1 MADNDG
7 LLTNEEKNT
16 YEKLIESID
25 NAGLTNETI
34 HVEAEVTTN
43 TEKIDNQF
51 ISLNKAIDETLDTLD
66 RGVNQHKGAFDIWNT
81 FGVELDSSAFGKED
95 ANKDRAEKDAI
106 YDQLSLLAKALNK
119 DPKLLG
125 TLTSLNNKHL
135 KLVVG
140 KEGENG
146 YLDQAV
152 KVIGL
157 ENGIIDTRGYNKKD
171 VAGFVRLGNSVIA
184 ATKRD
189 KYRPDDLNST
199 LFHEYGHL
207 ILQKILNDIGVQ
219 YEDEMT
225 VEEMINKLK
234 GKIKYLE
241 KNKDAEYNI
250 EKNSLIDKQLSGKI
264 TQEQFNKRSKELDEI
279 YNTSLA
285 KAEALLHVFE
295 NIDTRSTSKYAE
307 SNVEHRG
314 YINDAHEVFAR
325 SFKNYVSGLSN
336 ITGGKRVNDTLLDR
350 NYTHSI
356 NDERLKSFA
365 SLFKLMSGE
374 NIVASQDMLIKN
386 LGQHKLKK
394 GITSSEIIRIID
406 NINQN
411 NDFSSALLQLQ
422 YVKKMFKENNIDV
435 TDFNYSPFDIEYIM
449 NAWTF
454 GTDAKNERY
463 KNKLYN
469 FFTGD
474 SEEKLNKF
482 KEVEELG
489 KTIGNLPYDNITDK
503 VKNLKNISETLR
515 KIGYDNLSKFDI
527 DTLLEVYNSLDPDSK
542 EEFKN
547 LESSLKGALGRIPS
561 GNSDEKIRAEFSDKV
576 KEQCVGFN
584 SFESCIKS
592 LADTFKT
599 YFESAIDNTANA
611 FKLAFESAITSYGN
625 VLGRVN
631 SGKNPFISNG
641 YTGGYKQEMN
651 MAEHS
656 SGNNKITFEEVVK
669 EINQYV
675 TPENIEKQLK
685 GLDKYNFQKF
695 IKNMNDAV
703 STGDEKK
710 KQSAIDSYH
719 KDYVQ
724 NALTIFKSSVIDEQT
739 PVVPSGFDV
748 DNWFNS
754 VRELLKQVSDDDL
767 KIELQQ
773 KAKDIRNNVQI
784 NNPLKEDID
793 KANEFIEDLKSAV
806 ANAKQISE
814 TVKDTIKETVNSAD
828 TVKKTEE
835 IINETVNNTK
845 KVIETGTGDSGKG
858 GNEPPKEQ
866 KPPTKYTGQNFPVE
880 YFGNTARA
888 TNQGVNSNKFII
900 AGQDENGRPIN
911 AEHDKPLTNTGAI
924 IKFDKNAQEWKI
936 DLGDV
941 SKDNSIATL
950 KQIMELNET
959 ATHILKHMSDFY
971 KFQFN
976 NKTNPEVTP
985 MEWQNITYKYRSGRL
1000 DTKLFDNDYGYF
1012 SQNYKIGNEQRS
1024 YRDFIDENN
1033 GRADLNLL
1041 ILQEQFK
1048 SIGDKIAKANI
1059 EGTNPMQTL
1068 KWLEE
1073 QAEIKA
1079 QMVFRTK
1086 ELIKA
1091 ERELFREQ
1099 ENQRRKDEKS
1109 EKVTLTR
1116 NETLDKLKH
1125 SLGDFNDK
1133 NVHDANNNIVK
1144 MGQFGDVAELRH
1156 ISDMFNTADTLL
1168 NASDEEFKQAVKGIV
1183 EAINAYKESARR
1195 IKMSESDV
1203 AKEAK
1208 RQEKEIEKM
1217 TRDSKKEIK
1226 SGIKQADKML
1236 AGDSTYKSIFG
1247 KYKIPELSRSGKF
1260 SLTDIEK
1267 TEVERIKNALKFQ
1280 ESLLGTTKTK
1290 ANQEYLRGEIDKLNA
1305 ELDNY
1310 ITGTITE
1317 RAKEIAKLEDNYKQK
1332 VIPSMEKFNRNIG
1345 HIFNTNADI
1354 DYEQVRQGGL
1364 GKLKELSK
1372 FIDLDTMFNKVFNF
1386 ANLKKSLSGFVSSV
1400 KGMFSSGVKMLE
1412 SAFSKIYGI
1421 VSTVIKN
1428 ITIAIT
1434 GAVATVTAAITGFVA
1449 GFTAMSKSIV
1459 SSTDIYRKQTIA
1471 ITGVYQ
1477 SPTKTTQM
1485 INSVYDIT
1493 RGMPIDYTQAV
1504 QTLSEM
1510 SAIPALQT
1518 ILKSNDTQKSDQ
1530 LLQKMFKVIT
1540 AMTTMRPDQKS
1551 SDAIFSLRNAFAGDL
1566 RSLQRRFDLPTSNI
1580 MNVRGT
1586 MGLASVKTDPMALL
1600 DSLENYFDTFL
1611 DVSTINKVSDTISI
1625 IIDKI
1630 KGAID
1635 LFKANIG
1642 NSGFYDLVARDFRKI
1657 RNIVLDFVTSDSGK
1671 SFAQRLSDVFSN
1683 VYNSIKNMA
1692 VKIKDIFS
1700 QIFDV
1705 KFDSLPEMFT
1715 SALEFFAKS
1724 VKYVDNLLDV
1734 KTVVDYVQKLLES
1747 VEELKKTVAPMID
1760 TIKKKITEV
1769 IRTVLNFSISVLEVI
1784 GDVVGALKKTGLNDK
1799 GLFYLW
1805 LFGPGNVISLIGNG
1819 LGAVASGITASVV
1832 GVGLLAKGFG
1842 SVAGFIGIAS
1852 AKLVLI
1858 VGSVTAL
1865 ATALYDLISSF
1876 DTYSKIFD
1884 TIIDS
1889 LKVEFDQMIVEMG
1902 LPGSNAAKTRL
1913 IEGSEI
1919 SYRGS
1924 VDDVIKND
1932 LENYLKYANSFW
1944 NTGNIKT
1951 ITDESLSNIIKQ
1963 NKNDIYYSNGQYQ
1976 VAERIYSGNDYKE
1989 SARFEKETFY
1999 LKQFAE
2005 YLNGLTDDVSVDM
2018 IARQKREK
2026 LAEERSK
2033 LFGQTKIGAGINA
2046 ISGAFNGIGGGID
2059 FVKSLFTGD
2068 SKGLEGAQSASKTA
2082 EQALKEFNKQLE
2094 SYKNEKGEFDY
2105 ERFDN
2110 DIKAGL
2116 VKLTGIK
2123 DGIDKIHLDRV
2134 AADLEPLNYDK
2145 QLNFIA
2151 KNISD
2156 IAYQRGSAFA
2166 TRIKTDSMDKA
2177 FTTSY
2182 GNFGAKGIDELNIK
2196 RIESFGSIFNV
2207 MKSMAKTPE
2216 PNVYKSMFTIP
2227 IAGINAFNKAM
2238 SIDGMIYDTV
2248 VKSVDIMRETLAKK
2262 SSTYTPTDIVNYIM
2276 TKRKAMEDELFSEIS
2291 DSLMLQY
2298 SVYFSTTNELSEYL
2312 NDMER
2317 KYKGDL
2323 NQMMTDISSGNVDMK
2338 NLSDMGKSV
2347 LTELAERY
2355 NAEREYYNNLVSQRM
2370 YIEAQNK
2377 NIGKMGLGA
2386 IKQNWTSLM
2395 NSPYK
2400 KVRDTAGSR
2409 YKDIMNEGLERDDVG
2424 SMVRKV
2430 RDIAINS
2437 FTDMKTAVI
2446 NAVQDIVKST
2456 QQTIKNG
2463 LDKMIMEGG
2472 SFKQSFKDI
2481 GDTIKKNYA
2490 GIYTNEIANQVT
2502 SFVYG
2507 SSMNTKKENPMAGV
2521 ENSIAE
2527 LNVNTSNDIKKFQ
2540 LENDKNFL
2548 MVVTSL
2554 DKIREV
2560 AERIENKEAEKLIH
2574 GSVQH
2579 QEKMGSMLDAFEKP
2593 NITRTSS
2600 KVSKNHRYDEYIR
2613 EASIKE
2619 GVPENLIRVVI
2630 QQESSFNPNSVSSK
2644 GAVGLMQLMP
2654 ETAKI
2659 LGVKNS
2665 FDPEDNIKGGTKYLG
2680 KQLRRFGRVDLALAA
2695 YNAGP
2700 DRESLRNGQ
2709 IPPFKET
2716 QDYVKKVMG
2725 YYKKFGG
2732 YTEPS
2737 SNFESISRTG
2747 QIENNDIVNV
2757 NKEELNYVKGI
2768 FEAVKDGV
2776 QSNVSVYAP
2785 VINNITSGISGM
2797 ETITDAFGGFDMTSM
2812 LGSSN
2817 PISGIASG
2825 ISGNKYVQLAS
2836 KALPGVGNI
2845 VNMFSGKKAL
2855 TEYGGKSA
2863 EKETPLK
2870 GIWGDLFGTV
2880 ENVESKFGGASVG
2893 SFLGNMMSNKGI
2905 VDSFASANTMGA
2917 STFESL
2923 KGANS
2928 FTKVATGLTSTLL
2941 GKTAGAKVAAKL
2953 TGTKIL
2959 GASLGTALPVIGTVA
2974 KVLSGKGWFG
2984 GAKDRTAE
2992 GRARGAEFNTLRDSL
3007 IANRNTLARNYYM
3020 SNDDTLN
3027 ALRDYQFGEVRMWT
3041 SKRGSSWKGTKRRIM
3056 NTDATAF
3063 VNSMQGYW
3071 DLLQRATE
3079 EANTNQR
3086 NLDKL
3091 ANTNNL
3097 EALKRTGSKESTR
3110 LASITEDLAKYEAA
3124 VSRYAGHDTGFTQ
3137 TLFDG
3142 QSYTMTQLND
3152 KVQDLIKELG
3162 DSKNAIAQN
3171 TEAIRQ
3177 EKLAT
3182 EDARLDY
3189 ETALYGKYNPLISY
3203 QNEVQK
3209 LNNEWNSIM
3218 NDDGTIGYKENT
3230 KEWFNWSTRM
3240 LQATD
3245 NLEEATKQLE
3255 ESAKQFKYDVANNWV
3270 STLSQLRKS
3279 DGTYSASQVKNIAN
3293 AYRKKVAVD
3302 SLGNRLESL
3311 GAGLNPSEIS
3321 YTEDVYETRGIYE
3334 KQAISRWDTLSN
3346 GFKST
3351 LDNQLRKYS
3360 GNEKTYNQIKA
3371 IKDKLQSDIV
3381 GYRPVQVGTEKY
3393 KTGERTY
3400 TGTSPIKEGAYTNI
3414 VNAINDYN
3422 KVTGD
3427 TSLRWQDYFTKK
3439 GTYATLYDKSNG
3451 TFDNSAFTKD
3461 IQKSLKTTEGKNA
3474 LISLGVTSDESF
3486 KELSDKYN
3494 AAVNSN
3500 PTKNIAGFYT
3510 SKQYK
3515 ELLNK
3520 GANIRYGSYNKNG
3533 KYYLYGTMTD
3543 TAAKNKNIANANTEY
3558 LNAIKAAGYGTTA
3571 GSLTQKDNMYL
3582 FNAGGDKGN
3591 YQLFKFTKEQANQFV
3606 QTVYGKSLE
3615 DYMKYASTK
3624 VKVDDYSLKADIT
3637 LDKLF
3642 DLVNKGVV
3650 KYSEMLGDDL
3660 EHQLAMA
3667 KFENVVDDIKDTL
3680 TSVMNH
3686 TTSNAMD
3693 NIKENL
3699 ESIKIVNENSKD
3711 FLDTG
3716 NFKGYDDFMEQIIQ
3730 PLVKNIGSEMQ
3741 NVADVYNQLYNA
3753 GYMDKNAGV
3762 NPLKHMT
3769 DFMQKLSDA
3778 QYAYIKALETGS
3790 TNDVRLA
3797 KNELDKLLNANST
3810 YFKNLS
3816 NDYKKAAMILYQSK
3830 AKDSILSSISGYE
3843 DYSVANSALSE
3854 FKKEVG
3860 ANGLKTLIGGNIN
3873 SFSDESIAKLT
3884 GVEGIKG
3891 TEDPY
3896 EMYYEWQKKNIKQR
3910 IENEEEGSEEWNS
3923 AMLDMW
3929 NLMKD
3934 NADYLKKK
3942 AEETKNTIEEM
3953 LGKIEETVRTR
3964 VAEESK
3970 STKGDFVYIDMG
3982 ATRKGGEQYAR
3993 QLLNS
3998 IKTDDPEA
4006 QKLIKEVAKRMG
4018 VK

>member
-16 YEKLIESID
+16 YEKLINSID

-34 HVEAEVTTN
+34 HVQAEVTAN

-51 ISLNKAIDETLDTLD
+51 VSLNKAIDETLDTLD
-66 RGVNQHKGAFDIWNT
+66 RGVNQHKGAFDIWKT
-81 FGVELDSSAFGKED
+81 FGVELDSSAFGQDE

-106 YDQLSLLAKALNK
+106 YDQLALLAKALNK

-140 KEGENG
+140 KEGEKG

-152 KVIGL
+152 KVIGF
-157 ENGIIDTRGYNKKD
+157 ENGVIDKRGYKKKDEDSD

-184 ATKRD
+184 STKRD

-207 ILQKILNDIGVQ
+207 ILQKILNDIGVE
-219 YEDEMT
+219 YKDEMT
-225 VEEMINKLK
+225 VEEMIYKLK
-234 GKIKYLE
+234 GKINYLK
-241 KNKDAEYNI
+241 KNKDSEYEI
-250 EKNSLIDKQLSGKI
+250 EKNSLLDKQLSGKI
-264 TQEQFNKRSKELDEI
+264 TQEQFNKQSKEIDEI
-279 YNTSLA
+279 YNTSIT

-307 SNVEHRG
+307 SNVKHHG

-336 ITGGKRVNDTLLDR
+336 ITGGKRVNDTLIDR
-350 NYTHSI
+350 KYTRSI
-356 NDERLKSFA
+356 NDETLKSFA
-365 SLFKLMSGE
+365 SLFGLMNGE

-454 GTDAKNERY
+454 GTDTKNERY

-489 KTIGNLPYDNITDK
+489 KKIGNLPYDNTTDK
-503 VKNLKNISETLR
+503 IKNLKNISETLR

-527 DTLLEVYNSLDPDSK
+527 DTLLEVYDSLDPESK
-542 EEFKN
+542 EDFKN

-561 GNSDEKIRAEFSDKV
+561 ANSDEKIRAEFSDKV
-576 KEQCVGFN
+576 KEQCAGIN
-584 SFESCIKS
+584 NFETCIKS

-599 YFESAIDNTANA
+599 QFESAIDNSANA
-611 FKLAFESAITSYGN
+611 FKLAFESAITSYGD
-625 VLGRVN
+625 VLARVN
-631 SGKNPFISNG
+631 SGKNPFIVNG
-641 YTGGYKQEMN
+641 STGGYKQEMI

-656 SGNNKITFEEVVK
+656 SGNNKKVTFEEVVK

-675 TPENIEKQLK
+675 TSENIEKQLK
-685 GLDKYNFQKF
+685 GLDKINFQRF

-710 KQSAIDSYH
+710 KQSVMDSYQ

-724 NALTIFKSSVIDEQT
+724 NALTIFKSSVVDEQT
-739 PVVPSGFDV
+739 QVVPSGFDV

-754 VRELLKQVSDDDL
+754 VRDLMNQIKESDL
-767 KIELQQ
+767 KNSFKNQRQELFN
-773 KAKDIRNNVQI
+773 KLSVD
-784 NNPLKEDID
+784 NPLQEDIN

-814 TVKDTIKETVNSAD
+814 TVKDTVKETVNSAD

-835 IINETVNNTK
+835 IINNAVNNTK
-845 KVIETGTGDSGKG
+845 KTIESGTGDSGKG

-880 YFGNTARA
+880 YFGNTARN

-900 AGQDENGRPIN
+900 AGQDENSRPIN

-936 DLGDV
+936 NLGDV
-941 SKDNSIATL
+941 NKDNSLATL

-976 NKTNPEVTP
+976 NSSNPEVTP

-1041 ILQEQFK
+1041 ILQEQFN

-1068 KWLEE
+1068 KLLEE

-1116 NETLDKLKH
+1116 NETLDKLKR

-1195 IKMSESDV
+1195 IKMSESDT

-1310 ITGTITE
+1310 ITGTIAE
-1317 RAKEIAKLEDNYKQK
+1317 RAKEIAKLEDKYKQK
-1332 VIPSMEKFNRNIG
+1332 VIPAMEKFNHNIG

-1354 DYEQVRQGGL
+1354 DYEQVRQGGF

-1434 GAVATVTAAITGFVA
+1434 GAVATVTAAVTGFVV
-1449 GFTAMSKSIV
+1449 GFAAMGKSIV
-1459 SSTDIYRKQTIA
+1459 GATDIYRKQTIA

-1477 SPTKTTQM
+1477 SPTKSNQM
-1485 INSVYDIT
+1485 INSVYSIT

-1504 QTLSEM
+1504 KTLSEM
-1510 SAIPALQT
+1510 SAIPTLQT
-1518 ILKSNDTQKSDQ
+1518 ILKSNDREKSDA
-1530 LLQKMFKVIT
+1530 LMTKMFKVIT

-1566 RSLQRRFDLPTSNI
+1566 RSLQRRFDLPTANI

-1586 MGLASVKTDPMALL
+1586 MGLAAVKTDPMALL

-1611 DVSTINKVSDTISI
+1611 DVSTINKVSDTISVI
-1625 IIDKI
+1625 IEKI

-1642 NSGFYDLVARDFRKI
+1642 NSGFYDLVAKDFRKI
-1657 RNIVLDFVTSDSGK
+1657 RNLVLDFVTSDSGK

-1683 VYNSIKNMA
+1683 VYNSIKDMA
-1692 VKIKDIFS
+1692 MKIKDIFS

-1747 VEELKKTVAPMID
+1747 VEELKKIVEPMID

-1769 IRTVLNFSISVLEVI
+1769 IKTVLNFSITVLDVI

-1819 LGAVASGITASVV
+1819 IGAITSGITASVIS
-1832 GVGLLAKGFG
+1832 VGLLAKGFS
-1842 SVAGFIGIAS
+1842 SVAGFVGIAS

-1913 IEGSEI
+1913 IEGSDI

-1976 VAERIYSGNDYKE
+1976 VSERTYSGNDYKE
-1989 SARFEKETFY
+1989 SVKFEKETFY

-2033 LFGQTKIGAGINA
+2033 LFGQTKIGTGINA

-2068 SKGLEGAQSASKTA
+2068 SKGLEGAQTASKTA
-2082 EQALKEFNKQLE
+2082 EQALKDFNKQLE

-2105 ERFDN
+2105 ERFEN

-2134 AADLEPLNYDK
+2134 AADPEPLNYDK
-2145 QLNFIA
+2145 QLNSIA

-2227 IAGINAFNKAM
+2227 IAGINAVNKAM

-2276 TKRKAMEDELFSEIS
+2276 TKRKAMEDELFSDIS

-2298 SVYFSTTNELSEYL
+2298 SVYFSTTNEFSEYL
-2312 NDMER
+2312 NEMQRE
-2317 KYKGDL
+2317 YKDDL
-2323 NQMMTDISSGNVDMK
+2323 NKMMTDVSEGNINYK
-2338 NLSDMGKSV
+2338 NLSDTGKQI
-2347 LTELAERY
+2347 LTELANRY
-2355 NAEREYYNNLVSQRM
+2355 NAERAYYDNLVSQRM

-2400 KVRDTAGSR
+2400 KVRDAAGSR
-2409 YKDIMNEGLERDDVG
+2409 YTDIINEGLERDDVG

-2446 NAVQDIVKST
+2446 NAVQEIVKLT

-2463 LDKMIMEGG
+2463 LDKMVMEGG

-2481 GDTIKKNYA
+2481 GDTIKKNYV
-2490 GIYTNEIANQVT
+2490 GIYTNEIANQLT

-2507 SSMNTKKENPMAGV
+2507 SSMNAEKENPMAGV

-2540 LENDKNFL
+2540 VENDKNFL
-2548 MVVTSL
+2548 TVITSL

-2560 AERIENKEAEKLIH
+2560 AERIENKEEQTLIH

-2579 QEKMGSMLDAFEKP
+2579 QEKMGSMLDAFENP

-2619 GVPENLIRVVI
+2619 GVPENLIRAVI
-2630 QQESSFNPNSVSSK
+2630 QQESSFNPNSVSNK

-2757 NKEELNYVKGI
+2757 NKEELSYVKGI

-2776 QSNVSVYAP
+2776 QSTVSVYAP
-2785 VINNITSGISGM
+2785 VINNITSGISGV
-2797 ETITDAFGGFDMTSM
+2797 ETITDAFGGFDMPSM

-2855 TEYGGKSA
+2855 TEYGGNSA
-2863 EKETPLK
+2863 EKQTPLK
-2870 GIWGDLFGTV
+2870 GIFGTLFGTV

-2893 SFLGNMMSNKGI
+2893 SFLGNMMSGKGI
-2905 VDSFASANTMGA
+2905 VDSLASASTIGA
-2917 STFESL
+2917 DTFESL

-2928 FTKVATGLTSTLL
+2928 FTKVATGLTSTLF

-2959 GASLGTALPVIGTVA
+2959 GASLGTAIPVVGAVA
-2974 KVLSGKGWFG
+2974 SVLGKKGWFG

-2992 GRARGAEFNTLRDSL
+2992 GRARGDEFNSLRSSL
-3007 IANRNTLARNYYM
+3007 VANRNTLASNYYLADSEM
-3020 SNDDTLN
+3020 LD
-3027 ALRDYQFGEVRMWT
+3027 ALKNYQFGDVAMWT
-3041 SKRGSSWKGTKRRIM
+3041 SKRGHKWKGTKRTIM
-3056 NTDATAF
+3056 NTDATSF
-3063 VNSMQGYW
+3063 VKS
-3071 DLLQRATE
+3071 LQRYWNLVG
-3079 EANTNQR
+3079 EASDEHNASQRRLNKLQNTNYMQYLTEMGVHEQDKVDMIKSE
-3086 NLDKL
+3086 LDQYKSQ
-3091 ANTNNL
+3091 A
-3097 EALKRTGSKESTR
+3097 SK
-3110 LASITEDLAKYEAA
+3110 Y
-3124 VSRYAGHDTGFTQ
+3124 YGHDTGFTQ

-3142 QSYTMTQLND
+3142 KSYTLTELNEKIMNLTD
-3152 KVQDLIKELG
+3152 ELGNAKNAVAENTDAIIKEKL
-3162 DSKNAIAQN
+3162 DTENA
-3171 TEAIRQ
+3171 
-3177 EKLAT
+3177 K
-3182 EDARLDY
+3182 LDY
-3189 ETALYGKYNPLISY
+3189 ETAKYGKNDPLISY
-3203 QNEVQK
+3203 RNEIQK
-3209 LNNEWNSIM
+3209 LNNEWYSV
-3218 NDDGTIGYKENT
+3218 NDGKGYVPET
-3230 KEWFNWSTRM
+3230 KEWYDWQTRM
-3240 LQATD
+3240 LQATE
-3245 NLEEATKQLE
+3245 NLEEATKNLKI
-3255 ESAKQFKYDVANNWV
+3255 SITSDWID
-3270 STLSQLRKS
+3270 TLKRIQHS
-3279 DGTYSASQVKNIAN
+3279 DGTYNEKQVHDIAN
-3293 AYRKKVAVD
+3293 LYRTKTMGER
-3302 SLGNRLESL
+3302 LGLESGNL
-3311 GAGLNPSEIS
+3311 RAMMNPTELTETVAESELVGR
-3321 YTEDVYETRGIYE
+3321 E
-3334 KQAISRWDTLSN
+3334 L
-3346 GFKST
+3346 
-3351 LDNQLRKYS
+3351 
-3360 GNEKTYNQIKA
+3360 
-3371 IKDKLQSDIV
+3371 V
-3381 GYRPVQVGTEKY
+3381 GYYTK
-3393 KTGERTY
+3393 KTGSRFFGGRHTQQVPMFKDIYKDVEHTY
-3400 TGTSPIKEGAYTNI
+3400 SGTSPIAKGAYTQM
-3414 VNAINDYN
+3414 VNMMSEYN
-3422 KVTGD
+3422 EATGNR
-3427 TSLRWQDYFTKK
+3427 LNWQDYFTKE
-3439 GTYATLYDKSNG
+3439 GTYATLYDTSRG
-3451 TFDNSAFTKD
+3451 TVNTEKLGAD
-3461 IQKSLKTTEGKNA
+3461 ISEALDTERGKMFLEDIGADTSLKDATTAYQNVINESNRRYSTKKRFHSRHWHDVYSA
-3474 LISLGVTSDESF
+3474 DQKRQMASDA
-3486 KELSDKYN
+3486 SD
-3494 AAVNSN
+3494 A
-3500 PTKNIAGFYT
+3500 
-3510 SKQYK
+3510 
-3515 ELLNK
+3515 
-3520 GANIRYGSYNKNG
+3520 
-3533 KYYLYGTMTD
+3533 YL
-3543 TAAKNKNIANANTEY
+3543 KSITE
-3558 LNAIKAAGYGTTA
+3558 AGYGA
-3571 GSLTQKDNMYL
+3571 EIGSLTQKGDKYL
-3582 FNAGGDKGN
+3582 YNAGGAMGN
-3591 YQLFKFTKEQANQFV
+3591 YQLYQFTQEEASKFIED
-3606 QTVYGKSLE
+3606 VYGKTLE
-3615 DYMKYASTK
+3615 EYMDYASTEF
-3624 VKVDDYSLKADIT
+3624 KVDDYALRADVT
-3637 LDKLF
+3637 LDDLF
-3642 DLVNKGVV
+3642 TLVNEGIMQYSDLVSSN
-3650 KYSEMLGDDL
+3650 L
-3660 EHQLAMA
+3660 EHKLAMT
-3667 KFENVVDDIKDTL
+3667 EYQNTTDDIKTNL
-3680 TSVMNH
+3680 EKIMNH
-3686 TTSNAMD
+3686 TNDNIMDNIIKNIESIATVNNNSQDFLDAGYESYDKLQSEVITPLIQNVGNGFEQIAGVYEKLYNSGFASTAFGSGEMDNFESVFNSMNQYQTAYFQAIENNDPIEAVEAMDSMLKLIGEKGAIIADTKQKYNDAMKLLMTSNARED
-3693 NIKENL
+3693 
-3699 ESIKIVNENSKD
+3699 
-3711 FLDTG
+3711 
-3716 NFKGYDDFMEQIIQ
+3716 
-3730 PLVKNIGSEMQ
+3730 
-3741 NVADVYNQLYNA
+3741 
-3753 GYMDKNAGV
+3753 
-3762 NPLKHMT
+3762 
-3769 DFMQKLSDA
+3769 
-3778 QYAYIKALETGS
+3778 
-3790 TNDVRLA
+3790 
-3797 KNELDKLLNANST
+3797 
-3810 YFKNLS
+3810 
-3816 NDYKKAAMILYQSK
+3816 ILG
-3830 AKDSILSSISGYE
+3830 SISGFDDYE
-3843 DYSVANSALSE
+3843 IANTALKE
-3854 FKKEVG
+3854 FNATLGDNAMK
-3860 ANGLKTLIGGNIN
+3860 NLIGLKGDFSSDNIAAMTGIAGI
-3873 SFSDESIAKLT
+3873 ES
-3884 GVEGIKG
+3884 GD
-3891 TEDPY
+3891 DPTK
-3896 EMYYEWQKKNIKQR
+3896 MYYEWQKKNIMQR
-3910 IENEEEGSEEWNS
+3910 IENEEEGSEEWYQ
-3923 AMLDMW
+3923 AELDLW
-3929 NLMKD
+3929 NLMKQ
-3934 NADYLKKK
+3934 NAENVKKK
-3942 AEETKNTIEEM
+3942 AEETTKSIEAM
-3953 LGKIEETVRTR
+3953 LGKIEETSRMR
-3964 VAEESK
+3964 VAEEAK
-3970 STKGDFVYIDMG
+3970 SQKGDVIFFDLG
-3982 ATRKGGEQYAR
+3982 ATR
-3993 QLLNS
+3993 NS
-3998 IKTDDPEA
+3998 GTMINNMLQAIKTNDPNA
-4006 QKLIKEVAKRMG
+4006 QKLVNEMRQKLIGGR
-4018 VK
+4018 